1 MAFYNMVHVI
11 FILLWVNISSS
22 MTWTLSNTPLPALQ
36 NKRRAFV
43 GYYNNTMQI
52 LGGWL
57 GSEQDIV
64 EFPLDVEW
72 NTSTTTSITFGKQ
85 MSQSSI
91 QINEQLWMLP
101 DYKQYFNVYDLVQKN
116 IIR

>member
-1 MAFYNMVHVI
+1 MALYNMVYVI
-11 FILLWVNISSS
+11 FILLWTNVLSS
-22 MTWTLSNTPLPALQ
+22 MTWTLSNIPIPALQ
-36 NKRRAFV
+36 NKDSAFI

-52 LGGWL
+52 LGGD
-57 GSEQDIV
+57 GSQNDTV
-64 EFPLDVEW
+64 EFPLDLEW